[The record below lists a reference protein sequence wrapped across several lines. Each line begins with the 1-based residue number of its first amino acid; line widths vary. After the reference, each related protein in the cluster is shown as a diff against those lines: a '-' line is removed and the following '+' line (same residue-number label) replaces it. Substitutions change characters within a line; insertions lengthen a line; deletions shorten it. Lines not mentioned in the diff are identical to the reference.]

1 MNLYELRGH
10 DAALSCFIRK
20 KIRHFYYYPDII
32 YINE

>member
-20 KIRHFYYYPDII
+20 KYDIFI
-32 YINE
+32 IIPILFT